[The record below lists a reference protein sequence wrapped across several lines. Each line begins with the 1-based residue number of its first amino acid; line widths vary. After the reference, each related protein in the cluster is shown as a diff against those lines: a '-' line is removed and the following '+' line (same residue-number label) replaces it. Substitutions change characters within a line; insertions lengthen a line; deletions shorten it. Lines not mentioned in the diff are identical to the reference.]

1 MPGVL
6 ANVCFTPST
15 EFVPSPVRS
24 SHCIPFSAG
33 NVKPNEADLPLTI
46 DASGPTT
53 VHPVMPVESV
63 MKLVKEPV
71 GTVEV
76 SKLPFNDA
84 ICAGRRYC
92 KNEYQDPKI
101 GFQVRMRITLA
112 ERGQTVV
119 WRSEVL
125 ATCGQRRATRCPVTR
140 AGRFRCFASR
150 GA

>member
-1 MPGVL
+1 VPGVL

-53 VHPVMPVESV
+53 VHPVIPVESV

-76 SKLPFNDA
+76 SKLPLTTLFARAADTA
-84 ICAGRRYC
+84 KTSTKI
-92 KNEYQDPKI
+92 PKI
-101 GFQVRMRITLA
+101 SFQVRMRITLA

-125 ATCGQRRATRCPVTR
+125 ATCGQRRAT
-140 AGRFRCFASR
+140 
-150 GA
+150 GAQ